1 MLNTSSTTND
11 ENWMKII
18 GIKREKIP
26 VLIIGNNPIEM
37 TTIYNLLIGIRSK
50 DYIAD
55 VCFNVKDSFERIT
68 KTKPAVFLIDDNLEL
83 DDINKLVRIL
93 KHNPKT
99 KHIKTIALKSSNW
112 NYRVIYHVDD
122 YILKETIKANVLDRL
137 IKKNLNASIH
147 QLA

>member
-55 VCFNVKDSFERIT
+55 VCFNVKDSFERIS
-68 KTKPAVFLIDDNLEL
+68 KTKPAVVLIDDNLEL